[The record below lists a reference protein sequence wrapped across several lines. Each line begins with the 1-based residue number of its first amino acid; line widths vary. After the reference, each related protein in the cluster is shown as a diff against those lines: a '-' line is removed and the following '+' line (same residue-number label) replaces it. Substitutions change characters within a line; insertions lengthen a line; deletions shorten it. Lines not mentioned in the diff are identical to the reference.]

1 MKKFIPLIIIL
12 SVTLTSCIE
21 IIEEITLNKDQSG
34 SISYSLETNELG
46 YLLNNFTNL
55 FDVSIENHLKDKFEE
70 LASGLKNKQGINNV
84 DLSIDKRSGSYGLMC
99 DFSNSKDFNSAL
111 YEIFGY
117 KKNLFTPGYIKVSK
131 HKFKRINFAPWVKK
145 YFEKED
151 IQIPAEEVLEM
162 ITYKTIINLP
172 DEVKSVKNK
181 TTKLS
186 NNRKTV
192 TQSYKAIDI
201 INNKANVRSRIKF

>member
-1 MKKFIPLIIIL
+1 
-12 SVTLTSCIE
+12 
-21 IIEEITLNKDQSG
+21 
-34 SISYSLETNELG
+34 
-46 YLLNNFTNL
+46 
-55 FDVSIENHLKDKFEE
+55 
-70 LASGLKNKQGINNV
+70 
-84 DLSIDKRSGSYGLMC
+84 MC

-131 HKFKRINFAPWVKK
+131 HNFKRINFAPWVKK
-145 YFEKED
+145 YFEKKN
-151 IQIPAEEVLEM
+151 IQIPDEEVLDM

-181 TTKLS
+181 TAKLS

-192 TQSYKAIDI
+192 AQLYKAIDI
-201 INNKANVRSRIKF
+201 INNKVNVRSRIKF